1 MISREFKIDLKTF
14 RRRKLTILQHKLR
27 VVMKCYTI
35 TNFVLNDSDNTFS
48 FQKTYR
54 RSGIQ
59 FTDSSVSTG
68 KFETIEVEG
77 DDKITLKINVN

>member
-14 RRRKLTILQHKLR
+14 RKRKLTILQHKLR
-27 VVMKCYTI
+27 VVMRCYTI
-35 TNFVLNDSDNTFS
+35 TNFILNDSDNTFS

-59 FTDSSVSTG
+59 FTDSSISTG
-68 KFETIEVEG
+68 KFEAVETG
-77 DDKITLKINVN
+77 VEDKIILKIYVN